1 MIQQFEI
8 ETPVPV
14 NRKHKP
20 VLPFKKR
27 FTKSDIS
34 TSGGKVKLKHQ
45 NLSAKDAL
53 AQAGRV
59 LGQKNTDEWNDNL
72 AINRQIL
79 SLCRAEKKD
88 GKQMIWIDVAD
99 DRKDADACIKFII
112 DVVKDFMF
120 GDDSEVKKIT
130 VEKTGKKF
138 LVSSQPYNRRKAENM
153 RDTYFEGDLRHLTT
167 GR

>member
-8 ETPVPV
+8 ENPVPV

-20 VLPFKKR
+20 TLPFKKR

-34 TSGGKVKLKHQ
+34 VSGGKVKLKRS
-45 NLSAKDAL
+45 NSSVKDVL

-59 LGQKNTDEWNDNL
+59 LGQKNTDEWNDKL
-72 AINRQIL
+72 ALNRDIL
-79 SLCRAEKKD
+79 ALCRADKKD
-88 GKQMIWIDVAD
+88 GKQMLWIDVAD

-120 GDDSEVKKIT
+120 ADDSEVKKIT
-130 VEKTGKKF
+130 VEKTGNKF
-138 LVSSQPYNRRKAENM
+138 VVSSQPYNRRKAENM
-153 RDTYFEGDLRHLTT
+153 RKTYFGGDLRILTS
-167 GR
+167 RR